1 MTSHFDTTMSV
12 NKHNTT
18 EFGQIVLM
26 DRDTADQWWHLRECS
41 DDASAV
47 GRGRIHA
54 LVAGIDEFAPA
65 NWVHEDDSFTG
76 SLREPDLYDE
86 GKAFWLT
93 PEAVVSIDIDRLDMI
108 EVILATAERIHWHE
122 DRLGWTRI
130 HPSHYGVDVDSIEG
144 IAHSAHEAWAYIT
157 TAIKEA

>member
-26 DRDTADQWWHLRECS
+26 DRDTVDLWWNQRECL
-41 DDASAV
+41 DDAPVV
-47 GRGRIHA
+47 GGGRIHA
-54 LVAGIDEFAPA
+54 LIAGIDEFAPA

-76 SLREPDLYDE
+76 SLREPDFYDD

-93 PEAVVSIDIDRLDMI
+93 PEAVVSIDIDRIGMI
-108 EVILATAERIHWHE
+108 ETVLATAERIQWRD

-130 HPSHYGVDVDSIEG
+130 HPSHYGVDVDSLDDQP
-144 IAHSAHEAWAYIT
+144 HSAHEAWAYIT
-157 TAIKEA
+157 VAIKSL